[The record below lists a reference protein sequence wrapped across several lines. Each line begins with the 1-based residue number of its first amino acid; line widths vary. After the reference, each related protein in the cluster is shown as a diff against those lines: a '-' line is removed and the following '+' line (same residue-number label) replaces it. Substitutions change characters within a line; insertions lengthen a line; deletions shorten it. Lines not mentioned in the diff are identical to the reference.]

1 MCPIILSM
9 DVLDPEIHINY
20 NYKSKT
26 YMYFKKVFKQINAL
40 CVQTVIVLEVR
51 VRGV

>member
-9 DVLDPEIHINY
+9 DVLNPEIHVNYNY

-26 YMYFKKVFKQINAL
+26 YIYFKKVFKPINAL
-40 CVQTVIVLEVR
+40 CVQNVTVL
-51 VRGV
+51 GV